1 MAALFNIGKKWKK
14 PKYPSTNEQINKLW
28 HIQTREYYS
37 AIKSNEVL
45 ISIHATTSMNIKTIM
60 LSKRSQTQKATYCMI
75 TFIYEMSKEAKPET
89 QKLVVARPGWGA
101 K

>member
-1 MAALFNIGKKWKK
+1 
-14 PKYPSTNEQINKLW
+14 
-28 HIQTREYYS
+28 
-37 AIKSNEVL
+37 
-45 ISIHATTSMNIKTIM
+45 M

-101 K
+101 KWGVSANGYRVSFWGYANVLELDSDDGCIT

>member
-1 MAALFNIGKKWKK
+1 
-14 PKYPSTNEQINKLW
+14 
-28 HIQTREYYS
+28 
-37 AIKSNEVL
+37 
-45 ISIHATTSMNIKTIM
+45 MNIKNFM

-75 TFIYEMSKEAKPET
+75 TFIYEMSEEAKPET

>member
-1 MAALFNIGKKWKK
+1 
-14 PKYPSTNEQINKLW
+14 
-28 HIQTREYYS
+28 
-37 AIKSNEVL
+37 
-45 ISIHATTSMNIKTIM
+45 
-60 LSKRSQTQKATYCMI
+60 MI